1 VPKVIDV
8 NTLEVKIDKMIIKKF
23 NKIFLFSYNINI
35 MINISTQHFIYIIF
49 GLLVLAGIYILYS
62 STRSEKLDNTTT
74 TTTTS
79 INEDDAIKASYWYNY
94 YPNDNRSKC
103 FDCDATSKY
112 RHGSNCIDCEIEGG
126 RKVNKLLNRYLTR

>member
-1 VPKVIDV
+1 
-8 NTLEVKIDKMIIKKF
+8 
-23 NKIFLFSYNINI
+23 
-35 MINISTQHFIYIIF
+35 MINISTQHFMYIIF

-62 STRSEKLDNTTT
+62 STRSAKLDKLDNTPVTT
-74 TTTTS
+74 NTS
-79 INEDDAIKASYWYNY
+79 NNNEDDAIKASYWYNY